1 MQYTRSLNG
10 LKAID
15 YIKNKLFYLA
25 NGIDTS
31 VFKPKINENSKKLKI
46 LYLGGLRR
54 VKRIDKFLDICKYLN
69 IKNIDFNAK
78 IVGSGPLKNDLI
90 MYAKKLSLNR
100 DLVEFIDQQESIA
113 KYFNWSDILIQT
125 SKTEGMSN
133 VILEAMSSGLL
144 VFSTN
149 VGDVKYVI
157 KNGINGFIFSSH
169 DSSKIY

>member
-1 MQYTRSLNG
+1 MNG

-90 MYAKKLSLNR
+90 MYAKKLSLM
-100 DLVEFIDQQESIA
+100 I
-113 KYFNWSDILIQT
+113 W
-125 SKTEGMSN
+125 
-133 VILEAMSSGLL
+133 
-144 VFSTN
+144 
-149 VGDVKYVI
+149 
-157 KNGINGFIFSSH
+157 
-169 DSSKIY
+169 